1 MGPKVGRKRQHHG
14 IRDVKRSVKTK
25 ARTRDLDQ
33 IFEDMEEKNF
43 EKLVSRAIDP
53 ELPGFGQ
60 HYCVPVSLLI
70 NYSALVISSILKLKW
85 NICEQSCTKRE

>member
-33 IFEDMEEKNF
+33 IFDDMEPKNF
-43 EKLVSRAIDP
+43 EKLVAQKIDV

-60 HYCVPVSLLI
+60 NYCVPVIIVNSVLAILLI
-70 NYSALVISSILKLKW
+70 LKPKSY
-85 NICEQSCTKRE
+85 I